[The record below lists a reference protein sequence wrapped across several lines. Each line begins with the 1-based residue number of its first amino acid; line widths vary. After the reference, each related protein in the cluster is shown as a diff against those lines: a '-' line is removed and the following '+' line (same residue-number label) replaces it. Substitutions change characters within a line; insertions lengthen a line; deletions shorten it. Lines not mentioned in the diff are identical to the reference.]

1 VGSSGSAGRADREG
15 ALPCC
20 TRSESCELSSVPSL
34 RVPSPCRSP
43 GVEVRGPTRATTPNE
58 PSAAMGYSLCHRGTA
73 CRGLAMVRTLCHRG
87 TACCSPAAV
96 RTFSSSFS
104 PMAQRTRRG
113 AHTSRWP
120 GSTRRTRLSMR
131 VRRVFRSGEMLLAR
145 ASARV
150 RAIEIGRRSR
160 RQVEALFD
168 PALACF
174 PLPTGTPI
182 GDRRNTDKWK
192 KQQPRCNVESDVTRH
207 MTSLSGQVDGNGA
220 RGTSPSTLVRG
231 VWGNPMEAFVTV
243 ATCGADP
250 HVM

>member
-1 VGSSGSAGRADREG
+1 M
-15 ALPCC
+15 
-20 TRSESCELSSVPSL
+20 PSL

-43 GVEVRGPTRATTPNE
+43 GVEVRGAYSSDDAKRAFSRYGVQLVSP
-58 PSAAMGYSLCHRGTA
+58 GD
-73 CRGLAMVRTLCHRG
+73 GLPRPRNGVHLVSSGDSMLQPRSG
-87 TACCSPAAV
+87 ED
-96 RTFSSSFS
+96 FWSSFS